1 MQRSEA
7 VLLTLILALAAGLI
21 YGRLTT
27 GHDWGDDFA
36 GYIGQAKSI
45 AEGNVHS
52 YLEQNEIT
60 IHNSNTA
67 RRQIGP
73 VAYPWGYPL
82 LLAIIYPACGL
93 DIFCLKLLNIPIYLL
108 FLLVLYFLL
117 KRHLTT
123 TESLLIV
130 GLFAVNPSF
139 LTYQDFVLSDIPFM
153 LFSTLAVWLAEC
165 ALQDERAKNSP
176 VFQAGLGVAL
186 FFAFSVRTVG
196 ILIVAAFFAVQS
208 LQITMHYW
216 KTGKF
221 YVTYQ
226 TLIPYLVFGVL
237 ILVSNVLL
245 PERIGAYISELRI
258 TRKDILYNLWY
269 YQSRAFHFF
278 STLPAFLQLSWALVG
293 LALIGMV
300 LTFPRS
306 PIFVLYMLATLG
318 LYVVWPFPSTRF
330 LFGIA
335 PFTVYFAYYPIRYGL
350 SRLPGIHATGR
361 TTLLAA
367 LLLTLGVHFV
377 WHAATIVRDNLLKD
391 RAFPDGPFTPQSAEL
406 FSYIREQTPPDG
418 GIIFFKP
425 RLLTLLTGRIAW
437 VFNDCES
444 LNGIDSVAS
453 IKDERFSSPNAEA
466 LETCNPEM
474 NPEIVFENG
483 LFIVYKG
490 KY

>member
-1 MQRSEA
+1 MKRHEA
-7 VLLTLILALAAGLI
+7 VLLTLILALSAGLI

-45 AEGNVHS
+45 AEGNVHG
-52 YLEQNEIT
+52 YLEQNELT
-60 IHNSNTA
+60 IYNSNTS

-82 LLAIIYPACGL
+82 LLAAVFPACGL

-108 FLLVLYFLL
+108 FLLVLYFLF

-139 LTYQDFVLSDIPFM
+139 LTYQDFILSDIPFM
-153 LFSTLAVWLAEC
+153 LFSTLAIWLADC
-165 ALQDERAKNSP
+165 VLHDEEVKNNW
-176 VFQAGLGVAL
+176 VFQAGLGLA
-186 FFAFSVRTVG
+186 FFLAFSVRTAG
-196 ILIVAAFFAVQS
+196 ILILAAFFTIQS
-208 LQITMHYW
+208 LQIILHYW
-216 KTGKF
+216 KTGKLNISSRI
-221 YVTYQ
+221 
-226 TLIPYLVFGVL
+226 LIPYLVFGAL
-237 ILVSNVLL
+237 TLVSNALL
-245 PERIGAYISELRI
+245 PDRIGAYVSELNI

-269 YQSRAFHFF
+269 YQSRAFYFF
-278 STLPAFLQLSWALVG
+278 STLPAFLQLSWALAG

-300 LTFPRS
+300 LTCPRS
-306 PIFVLYMLATLG
+306 PIFVLYTLATLG
-318 LYVVWPFPSTRF
+318 LYVVWPFPSSRF

-350 SRLPGIHATGR
+350 SRLPGLNATWR
-361 TTLLAA
+361 TTLLTA
-367 LLLTLGVHFV
+367 LLLALGVHFG
-377 WHAATIVRDNLLKD
+377 WHAAGIVRDNLLRA
-391 RAFPDGPFTPQSAEL
+391 RAFPDGPFTPQSAE
-406 FSYIREQTPPDG
+406 FFAYIREQTPPDG
-418 GIIFFKP
+418 RIIFFKP
-425 RLLTLLTGRIAW
+425 RLLTLLTGRTAW

-444 LNGIDSVAS
+444 LNGIYSVAS

-474 NPEIVFENG
+474 NPEIVFEND

-490 KY
+490 RY

>member
-1 MQRSEA
+1 MQRYEA
-7 VLLTLILALAAGLI
+7 VLLTLILALSAGLI

-45 AEGNVHS
+45 AEGNIQG

-60 IHNSNTA
+60 IYNSNTS

-93 DIFCLKLLNIPIYLL
+93 DIFCLKLLNIPVYLL
-108 FLLVLYFLL
+108 FLLALYFLL

-153 LFSTLAVWLAEC
+153 LFSTLAVWLADC
-165 ALQDERAKNSP
+165 VLNDEGAKNNW
-176 VFQAGLGVAL
+176 VFQAALGVA
-186 FFAFSVRTVG
+186 FFLAFSVRTVG
-196 ILIVAAFFAVQS
+196 ILILAAFFAIQS
-208 LQITMHYW
+208 LQIILKYW

-221 YVTYQ
+221 HVPYQ
-226 TLIPYLVFGVL
+226 TLIPYLVFGAL
-237 ILVSNVLL
+237 ALVSNALL
-245 PERIGAYISELRI
+245 PDRIGAYVSELNI

-278 STLPAFLQLSWALVG
+278 STLPAFLQLSWVLVG
-293 LALIGMV
+293 LALTGMV

-306 PIFVLYMLATLG
+306 PIFVLYTLATLG
-318 LYVVWPFPSTRF
+318 LYVAWPFPSTRF

-350 SRLPGIHATGR
+350 SRLPGLTVRWR

-367 LLLTLGVHFV
+367 LLLTLGVHFG
-377 WHAATIVRDNLLKD
+377 WHAAGIVRDNLLRE
-391 RAFPDGPFTPQSAEL
+391 RAFLDGPFTPQSAEL
-406 FSYIREQTPPDG
+406 FSYIREQTPPDSR
-418 GIIFFKP
+418 IIFFKP
-425 RLLTLLTGRIAW
+425 RILTLLTGRTAW

-444 LNGIDSVAS
+444 LNGIDSIAS

-466 LETCNPEM
+466 LEACNPEV

-490 KY
+490 K

>member
-1 MQRSEA
+1 M
-7 VLLTLILALAAGLI
+7 
-21 YGRLTT
+21 

-36 GYIGQAKSI
+36 GYIGQAKGI
-45 AEGNVHS
+45 AEGNVRG

-82 LLAIIYPACGL
+82 LLSVIYPTCGL

-117 KRHLTT
+117 NRYLTK
-123 TESLLIV
+123 TESLLLV

-153 LFSTLAVWLAEC
+153 LFSTLAIWLADC
-165 ALQDERAKNSP
+165 VLHDEAAKNSP

-186 FFAFSVRTVG
+186 FLAFSVRTVG

-208 LQITMHYW
+208 LQIIIHYW
-216 KTGKF
+216 KTRKF
-221 YVTYQ
+221 HLSYQ

-237 ILVSNVLL
+237 VLVSNALL

-269 YQSRAFHFF
+269 YQTRAFHFF
-278 STLPAFLQLSWALVG
+278 STLPAFSHVSWALVG
-293 LALIGMV
+293 LSFIGML
-300 LTFPRS
+300 LTFQRS
-306 PIFVLYMLATLG
+306 PIFVLYTLATLV
-318 LYVVWPFPSTRF
+318 LYVAWPFPSTRF

-350 SRLPGIHATGR
+350 SRLSGLSAKWR

-367 LLLTLGVHFV
+367 LLLTLGAHFG
-377 WHAATIVRDNLLKD
+377 WHAAGMVRDNLLRE
-391 RAFPDGPFTPQSAEL
+391 RAFPDGPFTTQSAE
-406 FSYIREQTPPDG
+406 FFAYIREQTPPDG
-418 GIIFFKP
+418 RIIFFKP
-425 RLLTLLTGRIAW
+425 RLLTLLTGRTAW

-444 LNGIDSVAS
+444 LTGIDSVAS
-453 IKDERFSSPNAEA
+453 IKDERFSSPTAEM
-466 LETCNPEM
+466 LETCKPEI
-474 NPEIVFENG
+474 NPEIVFEND

-490 KY
+490 NP